1 MYRLNIYT
9 DYLNWVCPETA
20 YCTQIQWCVIIFPT
34 KIIQNTLRLPQ
45 IWSDA
50 FFFTLIHFQVLS
62 CKCILY
68 ISIQYIHI
76 YIVSIYSIYVCIYI
90 TIHKIHIYIILYNQ
104 YFNRS
109 PWFPPNSPP
118 RHPGWTSVPS
128 APRMRRRKV
137 DLGARSLRVLIWI

>member
-76 YIVSIYSIYVCIYI
+76 YIYTHPFVIFCVCSTNLKPHESGNPRIDPSQRQS
-90 TIHKIHIYIILYNQ
+90 HHLP
-104 YFNRS
+104 S
-109 PWFPPNSPP
+109 PTC
-118 RHPGWTSVPS
+118 RTS
-128 APRMRRRKV
+128 RRV
-137 DLGARSLRVLIWI
+137 TSLRLRTKIGRTGNATVLVNDHLVL